1 MVTED
6 IRLDKWLWAARFY
19 RTRALAKKAIEG
31 GKVSVNNQKAKPGR
45 KPQVNDIIEL
55 RQGWDIKTV
64 IINEL
69 SQHRGGAPEAEKLYA
84 ETAESIEK
92 RQLHAEQRKAM
103 SLTQMHP
110 QRKPD
115 KKQRRDIQ
123 RFKASQ
129 TP

>member
-19 RTRALAKKAIEG
+19 RTRAIAKKAIEG
-31 GKVSVNNQKAKPGR
+31 GKVSVNSQKAKPGR
-45 KPQVNDIIEL
+45 KPQVDDIIEL
-55 RQGWDIKTV
+55 RQGWDVKTV
-64 IINEL
+64 IIKEL
-69 SQHRGGAPEAEKLYA
+69 SQHRGGAPEAEKLYS
-84 ETAESIEK
+84 ETTESIEK
-92 RQLHAEQRKAM
+92 RKVHAEQRKAM